1 MREASFLSQNE
12 EKFRQVEQILDKDS
26 TLTPDESA
34 NLFVELTDDL
44 SYSRTHY
51 PNSVS
56 TKYLNSLTRGIFQKL
71 TQARREKFDRVWVFW
86 KYEVPLVV
94 FKHRKKLLYAF
105 LFFSLSMAI
114 GIISTHY
121 DEAFPRAVLGDE
133 YVEMTL
139 ANIEKGD
146 PMGVYKDSESNSMFF
161 RITLNN
167 VRVASYTF
175 IAGLLFSFGSYYFL
189 FMNGVMV
196 GAFQYFFVTK
206 GLFWQSALTI
216 WIHGTIEISSIV
228 IAGAAGITMGN
239 SLLFPGTYPRKA
251 SLIKGAKDALKI
263 SIGLIPLFLFA
274 AFLESYVTRL
284 TDVSNAIRG
293 GVILV
298 SAGFILW
305 YFVIYPRTLSKEYT
319 A

>member
-26 TLTPDESA
+26 NLTPDESA
-34 NLFVELTDDL
+34 DLFVELTDDL
-44 SYSRTHY
+44 SYARTHY
-51 PNSVS
+51 PRSVS

-94 FKHRKKLLYAF
+94 FRHRMKLLYAF
-105 LFFSLSMAI
+105 LFFTLSMAI
-114 GIISTHY
+114 GIVSTHY

-139 ANIEKGD
+139 KNIEKGD
-146 PMGVYKDSESNSMFF
+146 PMGVYKESDSGGLFF
-161 RITLNN
+161 GITLNN

-175 IAGLLFSFGSYYFL
+175 IAGLLFSFGTYYFL
-189 FMNGVMV
+189 FVNGVMV

-206 GLFWQSALTI
+206 GLFWQSALAI

-228 IAGAAGITMGN
+228 IAGAAGITLGN
-239 SLLFPGTYPRKA
+239 SLLFPGTFPRKQ
-251 SLIKGAKDALKI
+251 SLMKGAKDALKI
-263 SIGLIPLFLFA
+263 SIGLIPLFIFA
-274 AFLESYVTRL
+274 GFLESYVTRL
-284 TDVSNAIRG
+284 TDLSNVIRG
-293 GVILV
+293 GIILA
-298 SAGFILW
+298 SASFIIW
-305 YFVIYPRTLSKEYT
+305 YFVIYPRKLAKEYT
-319 A
+319 S